1 MKNIRYSKS
10 AIKESV
16 TAYIFLLPLLI
27 GVVMFFISP
36 IFQTF
41 YYSLTKWKGVGEATF
56 VGLDNF
62 KRMFTTDPVFKSE
75 IKNTFM
81 FVFGSIP
88 ATVLI
93 ALVIASLL
101 NAKIKGVSVYRV
113 IFFLPHVMMGAV
125 VAMVW
130 KWLLNSKYGLINA
143 ILEPVFG
150 ISPAWMSDT
159 RLTMLSMCIMAIWH
173 GMGFCI
179 VIILAGLQGIDETYY
194 EASII
199 DGATRLQQFL
209 KITVPLVTPSLF
221 FLLVTRS
228 IFAFNQFDLVYML
241 AGEPGPVRRSIQTI
255 VFGIYESGFQQFSMG
270 YASAKSLVLFIIIL
284 IVTMFQLLAEKR
296 WVNY

>member
-179 VIILAGLQGIDETYY
+179 VIILAGLQY
-194 EASII
+194 
-199 DGATRLQQFL
+199 
-209 KITVPLVTPSLF
+209 
-221 FLLVTRS
+221 
-228 IFAFNQFDLVYML
+228 
-241 AGEPGPVRRSIQTI
+241 
-255 VFGIYESGFQQFSMG
+255 
-270 YASAKSLVLFIIIL
+270 
-284 IVTMFQLLAEKR
+284 
-296 WVNY
+296 